1 MRYDSGGVTDN
12 PDCYLFLS
20 SLSSQTSIRLLYP
33 ADEGD
38 DDNDDDDDEDDDEE
52 KEHLA
57 LADSFVVPV
66 IDPVPSAKDTEAFE
80 TNESAPIPPSPRP
93 CRARISVRLE
103 PLMAAPMKACIA
115 EYAVALTPPLPLPS
129 PIYHLHSP
137 RFPHHPSHY
146 HHHLLLVLP
155 MLRHCWA
162 TMQL

>member
-1 MRYDSGGVTDN
+1 DYEVLAWMGMVRGYQGFGLGEHSH
-12 PDCYLFLS
+12 
-20 SLSSQTSIRLLYP
+20 SIWDFVKFESCFLYP

-57 LADSFVVPV
+57 LV
-66 IDPVPSAKDTEAFE
+66 ISLMYLLWNLCPQ
-80 TNESAPIPPSPRP
+80 
-93 CRARISVRLE
+93 ARISVRLE

-115 EYAVALTPPLPLPS
+115 EYAVALTPHTAHTISLLH
-129 PIYHLHSP
+129 YHLHSP